1 MMSPREDMKNFSML
15 KTWHQIL
22 SGSSLSGTK
31 VTAKGKQFEADRRK
45 RLFEVCVMQE
55 AKVIKK
61 GLHRR
66 TILKG
71 TG

>member
-1 MMSPREDMKNFSML
+1 MKNFSML
-15 KTWHQIL
+15 KTWHQFL
-22 SGSSLSGTK
+22 GGSSLSGTK
-31 VTAKGKQFEADRRK
+31 LTAKSKGLEADRCK
-45 RLFEVCVMQE
+45 LLFEVCVMQE
-55 AKVIKK
+55 DKVIGE